1 MGSKSSEEHET
12 GEWTCRY
19 IYWRFYPN
27 SKAQHRIN
35 DVRALHDLLSH
46 HIDDLEDI
54 MAALK
59 DSCRDFSREGPKTTS
74 ISKEDFTLLV
84 RQTIRQRH
92 VSELEM
98 DLLYR
103 VFDTNRDGFLSL
115 AEVAWHEAKFH
126 HAPVNSSK

>member
-1 MGSKSSEEHET
+1 M
-12 GEWTCRY
+12 
-19 IYWRFYPN
+19 YWRFYPN
-27 SKAQHRIN
+27 SRAQHRIN

-59 DSCRDFSREGPKTTS
+59 DSCEDVSQERSKTKHLGREEFKKLVKQTVRRRDIDER
-74 ISKEDFTLLV
+74 
-84 RQTIRQRH
+84 
-92 VSELEM
+92 EM

-115 AEVAWHEAKFH
+115 AEVAWHEAKVR
-126 HAPVNSSK
+126 HAPIART

>member
-1 MGSKSSEEHET
+1 M
-12 GEWTCRY
+12 
-19 IYWRFYPN
+19 YWRFYPN
-27 SKAQHRIN
+27 SRAQHRIN

-59 DSCRDFSREGPKTTS
+59 DSCGEFSREGPKTKS
-74 ISKEDFTLLV
+74 IGKEDFMHLI
-84 RQTIRQRH
+84 RQTIRQRD
-92 VSELEM
+92 VSEQEM

-126 HAPVNSSK
+126 HAPVKSSK